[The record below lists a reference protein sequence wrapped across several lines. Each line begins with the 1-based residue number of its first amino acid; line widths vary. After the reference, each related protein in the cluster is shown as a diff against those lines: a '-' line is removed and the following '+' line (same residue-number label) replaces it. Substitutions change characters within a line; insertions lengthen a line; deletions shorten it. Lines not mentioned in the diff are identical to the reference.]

1 MVLFHML
8 RNRIT
13 DFARDERASLV
24 AEAVLILPALVWWYV
39 GSMVF
44 FQGYQARNVNMKAA
58 YTISDMISRQ
68 NAQITPATLNG
79 LGNVFKYLVAGKGND
94 GRIRV
99 TSVQC
104 TAECTLDNPS
114 RELTLL
120 WSHGTGTYAAMT
132 QAELADYAKYIPV
145 MAKLDTVIIVETR
158 SDFQT
163 NWDKVGLDLDRFE
176 NIVVT
181 RPRFMPSIPLAGQD
195 DGTS

>member
-1 MVLFHML
+1 MVLTVL
-8 RNRIT
+8 RNRMT

-68 NAQITPATLNG
+68 NSKLTPSTLNG
-79 LGNVFKYLVAGKGND
+79 LGNVFQYLVAGKGND

-99 TSVQC
+99 TSVKC
-104 TAECTLDNPS
+104 SAECTLDNPA

-120 WSHGTGTYAAMT
+120 WSHATGSYTAMT
-132 QAELADYAKYIPV
+132 QTELADYQKYIPI
-145 MAKLDTVIIVETR
+145 MAAEDTVIIVETR

-181 RPRFMPSIPLAGQD
+181 RPRFMPSIPLVGAG